1 MTVDA
6 RRIAAVHLLESL
18 GYEVHGGGWQ
28 SPMEIPAD
36 EMWRHSRPGW
46 ARHYAEGETDD
57 TIRADHRR
65 IMQAY
70 AGARWPGRDAQGIH
84 ADAIT
89 PMTLDRR
96 RREAVRLAEGL
107 GYTFESGTWRAPG
120 TPHVPAI
127 RDAADELADNLS
139 LHMMWMAEHAG
150 PDDPEVLKLEA
161 LLGAYRQARYTP
173 EEIARQDAEGGGR
186 SYLAFLRGEITA

>member
-18 GYEVHGGGWQ
+18 GYEALGGGWQ
-28 SPMEIPAD
+28 SLMEIPAD

-46 ARHYAEGETDD
+46 ARHCAEGETDD
-57 TIRADHRR
+57 AIRAQHRR

-70 AGARWPGRDAQGIH
+70 ANARWRGRDAQGIH
-84 ADAIT
+84 ADTTT

-96 RREAVRLAEGL
+96 RRDAVRIAEGL
-107 GYTFESGTWRAPG
+107 GYSFDDGTWRAPD
-120 TPHVPAI
+120 TARVPAI

-139 LHMMWMAEHAG
+139 LHMMWKAEHVG

-161 LLGAYRQARYTP
+161 LLEAYRQARYTP
-173 EEIARQDAEGGGR
+173 EEIARQDAEEGGR
-186 SYLAFLRGEITA
+186 SYLAFLRGEVTV